1 MINFKLIGIKLGE
14 GLKYDTSINEINR
27 IATAIFDFPIS
38 SHPHGSITS
47 SRSQLIFDW
56 VMTFA
61 ERHIADERKLQ
72 LLQEFINVLTPENSP
87 LRNLIKETTG
97 IYKFDFWSIIH
108 KDIVSAAKNKFED
121 GYYSDSVESALKEIN
136 IRVKKIA
143 KEKTGQESDGADLM
157 YQAFSPKNPII
168 VLDDLTTESGR
179 NIQQGYM
186 QIYAGS
192 MIGIRNPKAHEN
204 IIIERERAMHFLFLA
219 SLLMQILD
227 ESNY

>member
-38 SHPHGSITS
+38 SHLHGSITS

-56 VMTFA
+56 VMTLA
-61 ERHIADERKLQ
+61 EKAIDEQRKIQ
-72 LLQEFINVLTPENSP
+72 LLQEFVNSLTPENSA
-87 LRNLIKETTG
+87 LRKLIKETTQLLH
-97 IYKFDFWSIIH
+97 FDFWSLIH
-108 KDIVSAAKNKFED
+108 KDITSVAKGKFED
-121 GYYSDSVESALKEIN
+121 GYHADAVESALKEICM
-136 IRVKKIA
+136 RVKKIV

-168 VLDDLTTESGR
+168 VLDDLSTASGR

-204 IIIERERAMHFLFLA
+204 IVIDKERAMHFLFLA